1 MEDIKQINGLSEKQ
15 VLNLKISD
23 LKRHLKSLKNS
34 RNFEPDRAEKIADA
48 EKIVS
53 ELTIRYDQLV
63 EADRVAREEQIL
75 KDQEFREANAEK
87 YAAYQEE
94 QDRLRKIAREK
105 AKAVAEAAAIKLAEA
120 KAKIEA
126 SKED

>member
-1 MEDIKQINGLSEKQ
+1 MEDIKQITGLSEKQ

-34 RNFEPDRAEKIADA
+34 RNFEPDRVEKVADAEEKIA
-48 EKIVS
+48 S
-53 ELTIRYDQLV
+53 LTVRYDELV
-63 EADRVAREEQIL
+63 EADRIINEARIL
-75 KDQEFREANAEK
+75 KDQEFREANSEK

-105 AKAVAEAAAIKLAEA
+105 AKAIAEAAALKLAEA
-120 KAKIEA
+120 KAKVEA
-126 SKED
+126 AKD

>member
-1 MEDIKQINGLSEKQ
+1 MEDIKQITGLSEKQ

-34 RNFEPDRAEKIADA
+34 RNFEPDRAEKVADA
-48 EKIVS
+48 EEKIAS
-53 ELTIRYDQLV
+53 LTVRYDELV
-63 EADRVAREEQIL
+63 EADRIANEARIL

-105 AKAVAEAAAIKLAEA
+105 AKAVAEAAALKLVEA
-120 KAKIEA
+120 KAKVEA
-126 SKED
+126 AKD

>member
-1 MEDIKQINGLSEKQ
+1 MKDIKQITGLSEKQ

-34 RNFEPDRAEKIADA
+34 RNFEPDRAEKVADA
-48 EKIVS
+48 EEKIAS
-53 ELTIRYDQLV
+53 LTVRYDELV
-63 EADRVAREEQIL
+63 EADRIANEARIL

-105 AKAVAEAAAIKLAEA
+105 AKAVAEAAALKLAEA
-120 KAKIEA
+120 KAKVEA
-126 SKED
+126 AKD